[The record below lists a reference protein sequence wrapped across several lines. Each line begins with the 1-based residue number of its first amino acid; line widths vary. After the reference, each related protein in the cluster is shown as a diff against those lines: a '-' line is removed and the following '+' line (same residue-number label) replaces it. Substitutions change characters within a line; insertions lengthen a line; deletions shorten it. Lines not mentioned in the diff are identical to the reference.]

1 VAAPART
8 AAQSAVNKNRSEAAK
23 PQTTVCHLPGL
34 KLQLVSEAPEN
45 QRRSPP
51 QVIHHLLAPATEE
64 ATNSGARKRTLQSQ
78 RRQSVQWHAAR
89 RINAASSSRVS
100 CGEVTVTTQV
110 IRKAPRFG
118 NTMTVVFG
126 VQKQSSP
133 PRRVLP
139 NPSFKRTPN
148 GVARQPSS
156 AGASPHFA
164 LGVRRATPP
173 GSA

>member
-1 VAAPART
+1 VTAPART
-8 AAQSAVNKNRSEAAK
+8 AAQSAVNINSLEAAT
-23 PQTTVCHLPGL
+23 PLTTICHLPGL
-34 KLQLVSEAPEN
+34 KRQLVSDAPEN

-51 QVIHHLLAPATEE
+51 PAIHRHLAPATEE
-64 ATNSGARKRTLQSQ
+64 ATNRGTSRQTLQSLG
-78 RRQSVQWHAAR
+78 RQSVHWRAAR
-89 RINAASSSRVS
+89 WVAAASSSRVS

-110 IRKAPRFG
+110 IRNAPRFG

-126 VQKQSSP
+126 VQRQSSP

-148 GVARQPSS
+148 GLARRPGG
-156 AGASPHFA
+156 AGPAAHFA
-164 LGVRRATPP
+164 PPGQHAKPP

>member
-8 AAQSAVNKNRSEAAK
+8 AAQSAVNINSLEAAK
-23 PQTTVCHLPGL
+23 PLTTICHLPGL
-34 KLQLVSEAPEN
+34 KRQLVSEAPDN

-51 QVIHHLLAPATEE
+51 PAIHRHLAPATEE
-64 ATNSGARKRTLQSQ
+64 ATNRSARRRTLQLQ
-78 RRQSVQWHAAR
+78 GRQSVHWQAAR
-89 RINAASSSRVS
+89 RVAAASSSRVS

-118 NTMTVVFG
+118 NTITVVLG
-126 VQKQSSP
+126 VQKRSSP
-133 PRRVLP
+133 PRGVLP

-164 LGVRRATPP
+164 LAVWRATPP